1 MTDDDAIVS
10 PAEFTPD
17 CDESALEVDELD
29 VAPSV
34 QRIKRTIS
42 PDLERLL
49 VSPDE
54 AAQMLKI
61 GRSKIYELLYE
72 GAISSLRIG
81 TSRRIRVVDLEA
93 FIDDRVRQG
102 P

>member
-1 MTDDDAIVS
+1 MIDGQGCERVGCAGNLTGEREIVVDPVGQVSS
-10 PAEFTPD
+10 PG
-17 CDESALEVDELD
+17 LG
-29 VAPSV
+29 
-34 QRIKRTIS
+34 
-42 PDLERLL
+42 RLL